1 MLGFHGMFNNPRDL
15 GLTRNNVHVWCSS
28 LQQSTD
34 VVTQLSNLLSPEE
47 KERASRFQFEHLRWS
62 FSVARGTLRLIL
74 ARYLELEPSKIQFR
88 YTANG
93 KPYLSDP
100 HDSKGISFNLSHSG
114 DLVLY
119 AITRGRQLGVDIEQI
134 RPVPELMAIAAN
146 TFSQEEYSQLKAV
159 AEHQKLDAFFN
170 CWTRKEAF
178 IKAIGEGVS
187 FPLDQFDVSLA
198 VGRPARLLRIRG
210 NKEDAACW
218 SMFGWQPAEGYVAAL
233 AVEGTDCSVT
243 YREWNHKER
252 VQSTQ
257 EPR

>member
-1 MLGFHGMFNNPRDL
+1 MLGFQGMLNHPHDP
-15 GLTRNNVHVWCSS
+15 GLTHNNIHVWCSS
-28 LQQSTD
+28 LQQSGD
-34 VVTQLSNLLSPEE
+34 VVEQLSSLLDTEE
-47 KERASRFQFEHLRWS
+47 RERAARFQFEHLRRA
-62 FSVARGTLRLIL
+62 FRVARGTLRLIL
-74 ARYLELEPSKIQFR
+74 ARYLEVEPGKLQFR

-100 HDSKGISFNLSHSG
+100 ADPKGISFNLSHSG

-119 AITRGRQLGVDIEQI
+119 AITRGRQVGVDIEQI
-134 RPVPELMAIAAN
+134 RPVPELMNIAAN
-146 TFSQEEYSQLKAV
+146 TFSQEEYSQLKTV
-159 AEHQKLDAFFN
+159 AENQKLDAFFN

-210 NKEDAACW
+210 SKEAAACW